1 MQAVFQSYAGIHPN
15 LRGTFLDASTAFL
28 YNSDIMLFGGI
39 HRMNVQPC
47 APSSGRNYY
56 IDFLRGLAAI
66 NIIIIHTAFWSGSE
80 YVPVWFQSLTLL
92 IDVPLFFFIAGWAFS
107 YSSSFEKSLLNVLRT
122 HLKYTVFLLIYT
134 VVIFAFHRAEFSP
147 ASALNTFF
155 FVFPKEN
162 LLLPVVDSSFWFL
175 PVYYC
180 VSIAV
185 SGVIVLVSRLS
196 TNQNGAFRILRLL
209 LALVFFLFA
218 FLSLQHSANGSLQTV
233 LFYCL
238 FFLLGYLT
246 KDWFV
251 PKLRYLLAA
260 LGVFVIGLLAFI
272 VLSGRNGFDLQSA
285 KFPPNLQ
292 YLFASLIG
300 VSIAL
305 YVKRFAKIASSNI
318 FVWVG
323 KNALYFY
330 MAQGVASSL
339 LFFIIPKLPTLPW
352 PALFAVC
359 AVINLVGTALLAL
372 LLKTISDPLERLF
385 NRIIAV
391 KNKTA

>member
-1 MQAVFQSYAGIHPN
+1 
-15 LRGTFLDASTAFL
+15 
-28 YNSDIMLFGGI
+28 
-39 HRMNVQPC
+39 
-47 APSSGRNYY
+47 
-56 IDFLRGLAAI
+56 
-66 NIIIIHTAFWSGSE
+66 
-80 YVPVWFQSLTLL
+80 
-92 IDVPLFFFIAGWAFS
+92 
-107 YSSSFEKSLLNVLRT
+107 
-122 HLKYTVFLLIYT
+122 
-134 VVIFAFHRAEFSP
+134 
-147 ASALNTFF
+147 
-155 FVFPKEN
+155 
-162 LLLPVVDSSFWFL
+162 
-175 PVYYC
+175 
-180 VSIAV
+180 
-185 SGVIVLVSRLS
+185 
-196 TNQNGAFRILRLL
+196 
-209 LALVFFLFA
+209 
-218 FLSLQHSANGSLQTV
+218 V

-372 LLKTISDPLERLF
+372 LLKVISDPLERLF
-385 NRIIAV
+385 NRIIAG

>member
-1 MQAVFQSYAGIHPN
+1 MQVTNSS
-15 LRGTFLDASTAFL
+15 LRATFLDASTAFL

-66 NIIIIHTAFWSGSE
+66 NIILIHTAFWSGSE

-107 YSSSFEKSLLNVLRT
+107 YSNSFEKSLLNVFRT
-122 HLKYTVFLLIYT
+122 HLKYFVFLLIYT
-134 VVIFAFHRAEFSP
+134 IVIFVFHRAEFSP

-162 LLLPVVDSSFWFL
+162 LLLPVVGSSFWFL

-185 SGVIVLVSRLS
+185 SGIIVLVSRLS

-238 FFLLGYLT
+238 IFLLGYLT
-246 KDWFV
+246 KDWFFS
-251 PKLRYLLAA
+251 KLRYLLAA
-260 LGVFVIGLLAFI
+260 LGVFIIGLLAFI
-272 VLSGRNGFDLQSA
+272 VLSGRNGFVLQSA

-305 YVKRFAKIASSNI
+305 YVKRFAKVASTNV

-330 MAQGVASSL
+330 LAQGVASSL
-339 LFFIIPKLPTLPW
+339 LFFIIPKLPSLPW
-352 PALFAVC
+352 PVLFAMC
-359 AVINLVGTALLAL
+359 AVLNLIGTALLAL
-372 LLKTISDPLERLF
+372 FLKAISDPLERLF
-385 NRIIAV
+385 NRIIAG
-391 KNKTA
+391 KNKTV

>member
-1 MQAVFQSYAGIHPN
+1 MKK
-15 LRGTFLDASTAFL
+15 FL
-28 YNSDIMLFGGI
+28 
-39 HRMNVQPC
+39 H
-47 APSSGRNYY
+47 
-56 IDFLRGLAAI
+56 
-66 NIIIIHTAFWSGSE
+66 
-80 YVPVWFQSLTLL
+80 
-92 IDVPLFFFIAGWAFS
+92 
-107 YSSSFEKSLLNVLRT
+107 SFEKSLLNVFRT

-134 VVIFAFHRAEFSP
+134 VVIFVFHRAEFSP

-162 LLLPVVDSSFWFL
+162 LLLPVVGSSFWFL

-196 TNQNGAFRILRLL
+196 ANQNTTFRVLRLL

-246 KDWFV
+246 KDWFI
-251 PKLRYLLAA
+251 PKLRYLVAA

-305 YVKRFAKIASSNI
+305 YVKRFAKVASTNV

-352 PALFAVC
+352 PALFAIC
-359 AVINLVGTALLAL
+359 AVLNLIGTALLAL
-372 LLKTISDPLERLF
+372 LLKAISDPLERIF
-385 NRIIAV
+385 NRHILRSDRKV
-391 KNKTA
+391 D

>member
-1 MQAVFQSYAGIHPN
+1 
-15 LRGTFLDASTAFL
+15 
-28 YNSDIMLFGGI
+28 MLFGGI

-66 NIIIIHTAFWSGSE
+66 NIILIHTAFWSGSE
-80 YVPVWFQSLTLL
+80 YTPVWFQSLTLL

-107 YSSSFEKSLLNVLRT
+107 YSKSFEKSLLNVFRT
-122 HLKYTVFLLIYT
+122 HLKYTVFLVLYT
-134 VVIFAFHRAEFSP
+134 IVIFVFHRAEFSP
-147 ASALNTFF
+147 ASAMNTFF

-162 LLLPVVDSSFWFL
+162 LLLPVVGSSFWFL

-185 SGVIVLVSRLS
+185 SGIIVLVSRLS

-233 LFYCL
+233 LFYCI

-372 LLKTISDPLERLF
+372 LLKVISDPLERLF
-385 NRIIAV
+385 NRIIAG

>member
-1 MQAVFQSYAGIHPN
+1 
-15 LRGTFLDASTAFL
+15 
-28 YNSDIMLFGGI
+28 
-39 HRMNVQPC
+39 MNVQPC

-56 IDFLRGLAAI
+56 LDFLRGLAAI

-107 YSSSFEKSLLNVLRT
+107 YSNSFEKSLLNVFKT
-122 HLKYTVFLLIYT
+122 HLKYTVFLLLYT
-134 VVIFAFHRAEFSP
+134 IAILVFHRAEFSP
-147 ASALNTFF
+147 VSALNTFF

-162 LLLPVVDSSFWFL
+162 LLLPVVGSSFWFL

-185 SGVIVLVSRLS
+185 SGIIVLISRLS
-196 TNQNGAFRILRLL
+196 ANQNGAFRILRLL

-218 FLSLQHSANGSLQTV
+218 FLSLQHSANKSLQTV

-246 KDWFV
+246 KDWFF
-251 PKLRYLLAA
+251 PKLHYLLAA
-260 LGVFVIGLLAFI
+260 LAVLAIGLAVFI
-272 VLSGRNGFDLQSA
+272 VLSGKNGFDLQRA

-292 YLFASLIG
+292 YFFASLIG
-300 VSIAL
+300 ISIAL
-305 YVKRFAKIASSNI
+305 YIKRFAKIASSNI

-330 MAQGVASSL
+330 LAQGVASSL

-352 PALFAVC
+352 PALFAMC
-359 AVINLVGTALLAL
+359 AVLNLIGTVLLAL
-372 LLKTISDPLERLF
+372 LLKAISDPLERLF
-385 NRIIAV
+385 NRFILQ
-391 KNKTA
+391 NERTS

>member
-1 MQAVFQSYAGIHPN
+1 MLSGGLI
-15 LRGTFLDASTAFL
+15 GMIAS
-28 YNSDIMLFGGI
+28 SS
-39 HRMNVQPC
+39 QPS
-47 APSSGRNYY
+47 AGRNYY

-66 NIIIIHTAFWSGSE
+66 NIVLIHTAFWSGSQ

-107 YSSSFEKSLLNVLRT
+107 YSNSFEKSLLNVFKT
-122 HLKYTVFLLIYT
+122 HLKYSVFLVLYT
-134 VVIFAFHRAEFSP
+134 IAIFVFHRAEFSP

-155 FVFPKEN
+155 FVFPKDN
-162 LLLPVVDSSFWFL
+162 LLLPVVGSSFWFL

-185 SGVIVLVSRLS
+185 SGAIVLVTRLS
-196 TNQNGAFRILRLL
+196 QNLYTAFRVLRLL
-209 LALVFFLFA
+209 AALVFFLFS
-218 FLSLQHSANGSLQTV
+218 FLSLQHFSNGSLQTI
-233 LFYCL
+233 LFYAL

-246 KDWFV
+246 KDWVV
-251 PKLRYLLAA
+251 PKLRYLLIAIA
-260 LGVFVIGLLAFI
+260 VLLIGLFGFM
-272 VLSGRNGFDLQSA
+272 VLSHRSGFDLQSA

-292 YLFASLIG
+292 YFFASMIG
-300 VSIAL
+300 ISISLYIKKFVNVSPKSA
-305 YVKRFAKIASSNI
+305 

-330 MAQGVASSL
+330 LAQGVSSSL
-339 LFFIIPKLPTLPW
+339 LFFITPALQRLPW

-359 AVINLVGTALLAL
+359 AVINLIGTALLAL

-385 NRIIAV
+385 NRIIAG
-391 KNKTA
+391 KNKTV